1 MERRPCG
8 SSAFECFQC
17 SPASHPLRG
26 LIGSLALSFG
36 KFHFEFCSGGQI
48 KSKPE
53 RESRNRM
60 HGGLVENYTWAI
72 LVEVVHVV
80 CYRSHPMSSSLSAAT
95 AVQLT

>member
-36 KFHFEFCSGGQI
+36 KFHFEIFSWSQI

-60 HGGLVENYTWAI
+60 HGGLVENYTLAI
-72 LVEVVHVV
+72 QFL
-80 CYRSHPMSSSLSAAT
+80 
-95 AVQLT
+95 